1 MRIRFRPGT
10 RLVSVPVR
18 VWGPRRPPSDLV
30 FVLDTGTDRTII
42 DTQIA
47 LRLGFS
53 ERDAIRRSR
62 VSSPL
67 GHEEGF
73 MVVAPRFRA
82 LGWERGGFE
91 LACHQLTTTTEVDGL
106 LGADFFDGLRL
117 VIDYGD
123 GTVELSESGVTV
135 KPG

>member
-1 MRIRFRPGT
+1 M
-10 RLVSVPVR
+10 SVPVS

-30 FVLDTGTDRTII
+30 FVLDTGADRTII

-73 MVVAPRFRA
+73 MVVAPRIRA

-117 VIDYGD
+117 VIDYGT
-123 GTVELSESGVTV
+123 GTVELSESGAT
-135 KPG
+135 PGPG